1 MPANESN
8 IGRPYIRK
16 TSKIME
22 NTKIE
27 TDLKLKYVSPTIMRN
42 DTSITYADVAYVD
55 GHEIFTEIF
64 RRER

>member
-1 MPANESN
+1 
-8 IGRPYIRK
+8 
-16 TSKIME
+16 ME

-42 DTSITYADVAYVD
+42 DTSITYVD